1 LQGFPFAASE
11 QYTELEAQVPTTEQ
25 QDIATPQLMVQQSTM
40 PVAQQLSAG
49 ELEFWSSIGVD
60 VQSNNSFDQEQS
72 TGVQSSWVVPNNNA
86 MATGVQSSWVVPN
99 NGAMATGIQSSWVAP
114 NTGAIATGVQSSWV
128 AGDLDDFCRSILTNV
143 QTNCAAPDF
152 GNMATGTLG
161 GGCSLLCK

>member
-1 LQGFPFAASE
+1 
-11 QYTELEAQVPTTEQ
+11 
-25 QDIATPQLMVQQSTM
+25 MVQQ
-40 PVAQQLSAG
+40 LSEG

-60 VQSNNSFDQEQS
+60 VQSNNSFEQEQS
-72 TGVQSSWVVPNNNA
+72 TGVQSSCVVPNNGA

-99 NGAMATGIQSSWVAP
+99 TGAMAK
-114 NTGAIATGVQSSWV
+114 GVQSNWV

-161 GGCSLLCK
+161 GDCSLLCK